1 MGLFSNN
8 KKPCPICGNA
18 TPRLLPTKVEGVPI
32 CKECDKKIDLPNGVL
47 DSMTLDDFRRYIDF
61 YNKNQ
66 VLRERFHPEYR
77 FGFGAFNTQLV
88 LDVTNGLF
96 RLKDDESTI
105 VFEKSALKSFRIT
118 EDKEP
123 LFTGTVAGLV
133 CAESKN
139 PERVRLLAPRI
150 EQFKLQRSD
159 YERIMQ
165 AERVQY
171 LDRTNEEWRE
181 RERELEFH
189 KPEFRESS
197 PFRQFVVEL
206 ELDHPYWKAYRNE
219 LDAPEF
225 DDDYPSVDSFLHK
238 YDEKVNEPLFAD
250 DVDFET
256 FSKSD
261 FRVVKIEACEA
272 VPKSKKLLKFTLNDG
287 TDRKRTILSG
297 IHEYY
302 EPEELVGKTCVAITN
317 LPPRKMMGI
326 DSEGMLISAVYE
338 YDGREGLNLLMLDDS
353 IPAGAKLY

>member
-123 LFTGTVAGLV
+123 ALYRHGRRSCLRREQKPRARPSARTAHRAVQA
-133 CAESKN
+133 AEK
-139 PERVRLLAPRI
+139 RL
-150 EQFKLQRSD
+150 
-159 YERIMQ
+159 
-165 AERVQY
+165 
-171 LDRTNEEWRE
+171 
-181 RERELEFH
+181 
-189 KPEFRESS
+189 
-197 PFRQFVVEL
+197 
-206 ELDHPYWKAYRNE
+206 
-219 LDAPEF
+219 
-225 DDDYPSVDSFLHK
+225 
-238 YDEKVNEPLFAD
+238 
-250 DVDFET
+250 
-256 FSKSD
+256 
-261 FRVVKIEACEA
+261 
-272 VPKSKKLLKFTLNDG
+272 
-287 TDRKRTILSG
+287 
-297 IHEYY
+297 
-302 EPEELVGKTCVAITN
+302 
-317 LPPRKMMGI
+317 
-326 DSEGMLISAVYE
+326 
-338 YDGREGLNLLMLDDS
+338 
-353 IPAGAKLY
+353 

>member
-123 LFTGTVAGLV
+123 LFTGTAAGLV

-206 ELDHPYWKAYRNE
+206 ELDHPYWKSYRNE

-225 DDDYPSVDSFLHK
+225 ENDYPSV
-238 YDEKVNEPLFAD
+238 E
-250 DVDFET
+250 
-256 FSKSD
+256 
-261 FRVVKIEACEA
+261 
-272 VPKSKKLLKFTLNDG
+272 LLPAQV
-287 TDRKRTILSG
+287 R
-297 IHEYY
+297 
-302 EPEELVGKTCVAITN
+302 
-317 LPPRKMMGI
+317 
-326 DSEGMLISAVYE
+326 
-338 YDGREGLNLLMLDDS
+338 REGQ
-353 IPAGAKLY
+353 

>member
-123 LFTGTVAGLV
+123 LFTGTAAGLV

-171 LDRTNEEWRE
+171 LDRTNEEC
-181 RERELEFH
+181 FI
-189 KPEFRESS
+189 PVTS
-197 PFRQFVVEL
+197 PAPILTQLPAKEKRPAQRSGAGL
-206 ELDHPYWKAYRNE
+206 HPARDCGM
-219 LDAPEF
+219 LDARKKGVRAKRAE
-225 DDDYPSVDSFLHK
+225 SGLHRP
-238 YDEKVNEPLFAD
+238 DL
-250 DVDFET
+250 
-256 FSKSD
+256 
-261 FRVVKIEACEA
+261 
-272 VPKSKKLLKFTLNDG
+272 
-287 TDRKRTILSG
+287 
-297 IHEYY
+297 
-302 EPEELVGKTCVAITN
+302 
-317 LPPRKMMGI
+317 
-326 DSEGMLISAVYE
+326 
-338 YDGREGLNLLMLDDS
+338 
-353 IPAGAKLY
+353 

>member
-123 LFTGTVAGLV
+123 LFTGTAAGLV

-219 LDAPEF
+219 VPFIKEDIVMYKEIHKTVAFLKRF
-225 DDDYPSVDSFLHK
+225 KCDY
-238 YDEKVNEPLFAD
+238 
-250 DVDFET
+250 
-256 FSKSD
+256 
-261 FRVVKIEACEA
+261 
-272 VPKSKKLLKFTLNDG
+272 
-287 TDRKRTILSG
+287 
-297 IHEYY
+297 
-302 EPEELVGKTCVAITN
+302 
-317 LPPRKMMGI
+317 
-326 DSEGMLISAVYE
+326 
-338 YDGREGLNLLMLDDS
+338 
-353 IPAGAKLY
+353 

>member
-123 LFTGTVAGLV
+123 LFTGTAAGLV

-238 YDEKVNEPLFAD
+238 YDEKVNELHTLARNLMQFIAPRRAGDRRRLRGTDRGPRAGGR
-250 DVDFET
+250 
-256 FSKSD
+256 
-261 FRVVKIEACEA
+261 RVEHRGGAQAVQSAAGCRRAHRGGVRGEEAPA
-272 VPKSKKLLKFTLNDG
+272 ARHLKKSKK
-287 TDRKRTILSG
+287 KR
-297 IHEYY
+297 
-302 EPEELVGKTCVAITN
+302 P
-317 LPPRKMMGI
+317 
-326 DSEGMLISAVYE
+326 
-338 YDGREGLNLLMLDDS
+338 
-353 IPAGAKLY
+353 

>member
-66 VLRERFHPEYR
+66 MLRERFHPEYR

-123 LFTGTVAGLV
+123 LFTGAAAGLV

-225 DDDYPSVDSFLHK
+225 DEDYPSVDSFLHK
-238 YDEKVNEPLFAD
+238 YDEKVNELHTLARNLMQFIAPGAP
-250 DVDFET
+250 ET
-256 FSKSD
+256 GAASAAQTAAPAQAGGASST
-261 FRVVKIEACEA
+261 V
-272 VPKSKKLLKFTLNDG
+272 
-287 TDRKRTILSG
+287 
-297 IHEYY
+297 
-302 EPEELVGKTCVAITN
+302 EELKQYKALLDAGVLTEEEFAATKRQ
-317 LPPRKMMGI
+317 LLGI
-326 DSEGMLISAVYE
+326 
-338 YDGREGLNLLMLDDS
+338 
-353 IPAGAKLY
+353 